1 MYKHTHKHTHMDLC
15 IHSYPHTHTY
25 VRSNR
30 GHTKCSAYM
39 SVYTYMYV
47 CIYVY
52 LYIYTHTHTH
62 THTHTRTHTHTHT
75 GGTRSAVVRSAATSV
90 QLVYHTLYGVD
101 ARYTSVT
108 SAMDNHTLP
117 AGQRRRGDTLLLIK
131 PDGKCDAAD
140 ALLPPAADSSGPL
153 EYGARI
159 CHTYVYAKVCVRY
172 IRVYIDALL
181 PPPPHMYV
189 CTCKYLHLYL
199 SISTSTYMCVCVC
212 VYVCMYV
219 CI

>member
-1 MYKHTHKHTHMDLC
+1 MY
-15 IHSYPHTHTY
+15 
-25 VRSNR
+25 V
-30 GHTKCSAYM
+30 
-39 SVYTYMYV
+39 YMYI
-47 CIYVY
+47 CIY
-52 LYIYTHTHTH
+52 IYTHTH

-153 EYGARI
+153 EYDGAEVGGTDHVATMDPGWYQVCLRI
-159 CHTYVYAKVCVRY
+159 YIYMYTSYMVVSGVLPAGERERVSTDLFLSSYTSSLYVPTHPLHVYTHIHAHTCAHRSASGRRTRARFY
-172 IRVYIDALL
+172 
-181 PPPPHMYV
+181 
-189 CTCKYLHLYL
+189 
-199 SISTSTYMCVCVC
+199 
-212 VYVCMYV
+212 
-219 CI
+219 